1 MAASKRDELIARNR
15 ARSQRLRSS
24 GPTLRP
30 PAPTPRWRRTF
41 SHVYA
46 VFVVCLVLAVADL
59 IGGRDYVV
67 EVLAKA
73 APYMLGLAAF
83 SAVFY
88 IGGHY
93 WPKLRLILYGGWL
106 VAGAVLGVTT
116 HDEQTIGAL
125 WGLGFLGLIL
135 LLLHV
140 VTWRKRRR
148 QPPTQMLR

>member
-1 MAASKRDELIARNR
+1 MPATGPVLNGYGVRV
-15 ARSQRLRSS
+15 
-24 GPTLRP
+24 PTLRP
-30 PAPTPRWRRTF
+30 PAPTPKWRRTF

-106 VAGAVLGVTT
+106 VAGAVLGLLPTT
-116 HDEQTIGAL
+116 NRRLGPFGG
-125 WGLGFLGLIL
+125 WGS
-135 LLLHV
+135 
-140 VTWRKRRR
+140 WD
-148 QPPTQMLR
+148 

>member
-1 MAASKRDELIARNR
+1 MAASNRDELIARNR

-30 PAPTPRWRRTF
+30 PAPTPRGRRTF
-41 SHVYA
+41 RHVYA

-106 VAGAVLGVTT
+106 VAGLYSA
-116 HDEQTIGAL
+116 
-125 WGLGFLGLIL
+125 
-135 LLLHV
+135 
-140 VTWRKRRR
+140 
-148 QPPTQMLR
+148 